1 MAMLV
6 ITRWYMMWKSHGK
19 PPRRIV
25 DKWLVFIG
33 FPHGTVSLPKG
44 RCNKNELLH
53 QIWSNMSMK
62 SFVPYKVR
70 EDVHVKAW

>member
-1 MAMLV
+1 
-6 ITRWYMMWKSHGK
+6 MWKSHGK
-19 PPRRIV
+19 TTRRIV
-25 DKWLVFIG
+25 YKWLVF
-33 FPHGTVSLPKG
+33 HM
-44 RCNKNELLH
+44 ELLVYPRVGVTKMSCCI